1 MYVFTVIALM
11 FVLPIVS
18 IIIELIVNQ
27 NYTSLID
34 VIGKWFVF
42 WAIGVRLFTAGLR
55 QIIKPGLTAE
65 GILGIK
71 DKASWQ
77 LVRELGFANTA
88 IGLAGIISLW
98 ATDWRLACALVGG
111 LFLLLAGLE
120 HVKKKQRNGE
130 EILAMVSDLFIGVI
144 GVGLVIV
151 SVL

>member
-1 MYVFTVIALM
+1 MYIFAVVAFM

-18 IIIELIVNQ
+18 VIVELTVNQ
-27 NYTSLID
+27 NYTSVVD
-34 VIGKWFVF
+34 VVAKWFVF

-88 IGLAGIISLW
+88 IGLASIISLW
-98 ATDWRLACALVGG
+98 ATDWRLACALIGG
-111 LFLLLAGLE
+111 LFILLAGLE
-120 HVKKKQRNGE
+120 HVRKKQRNGE
-130 EILAMVSDLFIGVI
+130 EMLAMISDLFIGVI
-144 GVGLVIV
+144 GIGLVVV
-151 SVL
+151 SAL